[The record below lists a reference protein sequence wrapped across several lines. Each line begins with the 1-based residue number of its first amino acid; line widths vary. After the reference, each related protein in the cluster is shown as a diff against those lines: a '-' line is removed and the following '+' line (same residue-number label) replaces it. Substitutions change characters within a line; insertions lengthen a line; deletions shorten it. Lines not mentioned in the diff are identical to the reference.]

1 MTVKH
6 DHKASEEIKE
16 RGLTVRKIKLSPSI
30 FAADL
35 GELKNQIKELEDS
48 QTELLH
54 VDVMDGHF
62 VERMAFGADHI
73 KALKSMTD
81 IPLDVHLMIEHP
93 EVHIDSIADAGADII
108 TIHQEST
115 ARVLSCLHKIRNRG
129 IKAGIVL
136 SPGTPEE
143 TIKYLLD
150 DVDMILLMSVNPG
163 EGGQHFLSST
173 VKKIKN
179 VRAMIGDRD
188 IDIEVDGSI
197 DQKTIKPCYEA
208 GANVFVSGGYFCLLY
223 TSDAADEL

>member
-1 MTVKH
+1 MSDPIIERGMTVK
-6 DHKASEEIKE
+6 DM
-16 RGLTVRKIKLSPSI
+16 KLSPSI

-35 GELKNQIKELEDS
+35 GELKKQIKELEDS
-48 QTELLH
+48 NIDFIH

-73 KALKSMTD
+73 KALKSMTH

-93 EVHIDSIADAGADII
+93 ELHIESIADAGADII

-150 DVDMILLMSVNPG
+150 DLDMILLMSVNPG
-163 EGGQHFLSST
+163 EGGQHFLGS
-173 VKKIKN
+173 VVDKIKN
-179 VRAMIGDRD
+179 VKAMIGDRD

-197 DQKTIKPCYEA
+197 DNKTIKPCYEA
-208 GANVFVSGGYFCLLY
+208 GANVFVSGGYLFQDIKEHTETLRK
-223 TSDAADEL
+223 AVKE

>member
-1 MTVKH
+1 MK
-6 DHKASEEIKE
+6 KM
-16 RGLTVRKIKLSPSI
+16 KLAPSI

-35 GELKNQIKELEDS
+35 GDLKNQIRQLEDS
-48 QTELLH
+48 NVELLH

-73 KALKSMTD
+73 RMLKNMTD
-81 IPLDVHLMIEHP
+81 IPLDVHLMIENP

-115 ARVLSCLHKIRNRG
+115 TRILSCLHKIHNRG

-136 SPGTPEE
+136 SPATPEG
-143 TIKYLLD
+143 TVKYLLD

-173 VKKIKN
+173 VDKIKN
-179 VRAMIGDRD
+179 VRALIGDRN
-188 IDIEVDGSI
+188 IDIQVDGSI
-197 DQKTIKPCYEA
+197 DNETIKPCYEA
-208 GANVFVSGGYFCLLY
+208 GANVFVSGGYLFKNIKENTVALRK
-223 TSDAADEL
+223 AVKE